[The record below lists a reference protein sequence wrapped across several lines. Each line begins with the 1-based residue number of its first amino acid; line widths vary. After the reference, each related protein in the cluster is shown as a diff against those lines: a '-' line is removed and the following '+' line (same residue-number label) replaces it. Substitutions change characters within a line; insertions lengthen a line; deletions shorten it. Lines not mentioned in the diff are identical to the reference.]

1 MTDVFRRPDTAKR
14 NNDSSAANGT
24 VVDQERSG
32 KRLLQ
37 EYRQEIMAVLTC
49 VVASKVVENG

>member
-1 MTDVFRRPDTAKR
+1 MPDVFRRPDIAKR
-14 NNDSSAANGT
+14 NNDSSAENGT

-49 VVASKVVENG
+49 VVAPKVVENG